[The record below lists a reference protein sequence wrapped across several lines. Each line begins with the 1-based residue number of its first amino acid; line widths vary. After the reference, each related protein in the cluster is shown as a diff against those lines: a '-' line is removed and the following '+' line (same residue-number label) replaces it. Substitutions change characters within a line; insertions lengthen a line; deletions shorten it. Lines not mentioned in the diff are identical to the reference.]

1 MALLGKKL
9 GWGAILEGLALGI
22 FCAGLGYVSCREA
35 TPTAP
40 REKKVLAADR
50 PGAEPDGA
58 SARRRD
64 IELALHDVLLRVAT
78 GALPEEQ
85 RAETQNQ
92 LTALLERHAWG
103 KPEGRAAAAAMIVQQ
118 VFDQAKMQT
127 VTASLS
133 STQRQAMTGLAKEL
147 TRQLMLVA
155 TGGAPGADALD
166 AKLPEGHSRVNWKRL
181 GGFEYVEGGEVPP
194 DLKALDRT
202 KVGLPGFMLTLGDTQ
217 NIREFVL
224 VESLWGCC
232 FGTVPAVNQTLLVRL
247 APIGAVEYTAAPIV
261 VTGVM
266 EVGEERQGG
275 FVTSLY
281 RIVDAKVRLLDAESP

>member
-9 GWGAILEGLALGI
+9 GWGAILEGLALGL
-22 FCAGLGYVSCREA
+22 FCAGLAYVSCRER
-35 TPTAP
+35 TPSAP

-50 PGAEPDGA
+50 PGSDPDGA

-64 IELALHDVLLRVAT
+64 IELAVHDILLRIAT

-103 KPEGRAAAAAMIVQQ
+103 KPEGRAAAAAMVVQQ

-155 TGGAPGADALD
+155 TGGVPGADALE
-166 AKLPEGHSRVNWKRL
+166 AELPEGHARVNWKRL

-202 KVGLPGFMLTLGDTQ
+202 NVGLPGFMLTLGDTQ

-247 APIGAVEYTAAPIV
+247 APNETVEYTAAPIV

-266 EVGEERQGG
+266 EVGEEKQGG

-281 RIVDAKVRLLDAESP
+281 RIADAKVRLLDAE